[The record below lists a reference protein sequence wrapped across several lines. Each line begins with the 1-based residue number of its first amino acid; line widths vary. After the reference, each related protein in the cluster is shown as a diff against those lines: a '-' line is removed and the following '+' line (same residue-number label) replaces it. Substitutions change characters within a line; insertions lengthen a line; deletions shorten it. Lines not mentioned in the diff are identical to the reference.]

1 MEFTLDLKN
10 ETKEKLK
17 KILDQYSD
25 KEVFAKNIIEYETS
39 QLNKGIINIQLD
51 LKSFEKKYG
60 LSSKDFYQ
68 KFQAGEF
75 GDDEDYIIWA
85 GIYEMLD
92 QNQKRLAELECS

>member
-1 MEFTLDLKN
+1 MMELNLDLKD

-39 QLNKGIINIQLD
+39 QLKKGIINIQLD
-51 LKSFEKKYG
+51 LKSFEKKHG

-68 KFQAGEF
+68 KFKSGNF
-75 GDDEDYIIWA
+75 GDDEDYIVWA

-92 QNQKRLAELECS
+92 HNQKRLAELE

>member
-25 KEVFAKNIIEYETS
+25 KEVFTKNIIEYETS
-39 QLNKGIINIQLD
+39 QLKKGIINIQLD
-51 LKSFEKKYG
+51 LKTFEKKYG
-60 LSSKDFYQ
+60 LSSNDFYQ
-68 KFQAGEF
+68 KFKSGEY

-85 GIYEMLD
+85 GIYEMLK
-92 QNQKRLAELECS
+92 QNQKRLMELE

>member
-25 KEVFAKNIIEYETS
+25 KEVFTKNIIEYETS
-39 QLNKGIINIQLD
+39 QLKKGIINIQLD
-51 LKSFEKKYG
+51 LKTFEKKYG
-60 LSSKDFYQ
+60 LSSKEFYQ
-68 KFQAGEF
+68 KFTSGEF

-85 GIYEMLD
+85 GIYEMLG
-92 QNQKRLAELECS
+92 QNQKRLTDLE